1 MILSILAGIAISLG
15 CILYLTI
22 GGITGAILFCVGL
35 STILIFKWNL
45 FTGKAGLLITQEI
58 SIVELSAIWLG
69 NLIGTALTAMAIS
82 LTPVGEKLINSQILQ
97 NIVQTRNSNLF
108 FENMILGIFCGLLMY
123 IAVFGYYYTQ
133 NLAFII
139 WPVAVFILSGF
150 NHCVADMFYL
160 ILGSKSL
167 KEFES
172 LIPTTLGNVVG
183 AQIIP
188 LLLQY
193 HRQKS

>member
-1 MILSILAGIAISLG
+1 
-15 CILYLTI
+15 
-22 GGITGAILFCVGL
+22 
-35 STILIFKWNL
+35 
-45 FTGKAGLLITQEI
+45 
-58 SIVELSAIWLG
+58 
-69 NLIGTALTAMAIS
+69 
-82 LTPVGEKLINSQILQ
+82 
-97 NIVQTRNSNLF
+97 
-108 FENMILGIFCGLLMY
+108 MILGIFCGLLMY

-139 WPVAVFILSGF
+139 WPVTVFILSGF

-160 ILGSKSL
+160 ILGSNSL

-193 HRQKS
+193 HHQKS